1 MPVKDADT
9 ARKVLNMVEQL
20 EAIDDMKNVFINAEI
35 DENVVAG

>member
-20 EAIDDMKNVFINAEI
+20 EAIDDVKSVYINAEI
-35 DENVVAG
+35 DENVSAG